1 VASKSAL
8 KTAAR
13 FATVSVPA
21 LALPMLGHTAD
32 ASTVNWDAIAKCES
46 GDVWNI
52 NTHNGY
58 YGGLQ
63 FTQSTWEAF
72 GGLAYAPRADLA
84 TREQQIAVAEK
95 TLAGQGIGA
104 WPVCGKFGYSVSVT
118 PNNTTPPA
126 PTTVTSVPTTTAT
139 PIITDTYDV
148 KSGDTLESI
157 AGRAGT
163 SWRTLAEIND
173 LAPPYTIFPGQTLHL
188 TRALP
193 AVPVPDA
200 PTPQTGEGLYT
211 VRNGDWLSTIARDQ
225 TDLCP
230 PTADITTCWEP
241 LYEANKA
248 VVGPNPDVLV
258 AGQQITLTGGRHRAP
273 EPDSTPAPPAPSAP
287 APSTTDS
294 TPSAPQ
300 TASVVNPLPGAKLT
314 SGFGTRNGV
323 LHAGIDLSAPL
334 GSHIHAAVGGTV
346 ISAGPAS
353 GFGHW
358 VRIRDDAG
366 NVYVYGHMY
375 ASGIHVSVGQ
385 TVAAGDYIADEGA
398 DGDSTGPHLHFEV
411 HPNGGAA
418 VNPVTF
424 MAARGVTF

>member
-1 VASKSAL
+1 VASKKAL
-8 KTAAR
+8 KAAAR
-13 FATVSVPA
+13 VATVSVPA

-63 FTQSTWEAF
+63 FAQSTWEAF

-95 TLAGQGIGA
+95 TLVGQGIGA
-104 WPVCGKFGYSVSVT
+104 WPVCGKFGYSVSIT
-118 PNNTTPPA
+118 PNNE
-126 PTTVTSVPTTTAT
+126 
-139 PIITDTYDV
+139 V
-148 KSGDTLESI
+148 KSGDTLVSI
-157 AGRAGT
+157 AGRSGT
-163 SWRTLAEIND
+163 SWRALAEINE
-173 LAPPYTIFPGQTLHL
+173 LAAPYTIFPGQVLHL

-211 VRNGDWLSTIARDQ
+211 VRDGDWLSTIARDQ

-230 PTADITTCWEP
+230 PEADIATCWEP

-248 VVGPNPDVLV
+248 VVGPSPDVLV
-258 AGQQITLTGGRHRAP
+258 PGEKITLTGGRHRAP
-273 EPDSTPAPPAPSAP
+273 EPDSTPAPSAP
-287 APSTTDS
+287 AASTTD
-294 TPSAPQ
+294 TTASAPQ
-300 TASVVNPLPGAKLT
+300 TASVANPLPGAKVT

-323 LHAGIDLSAPL
+323 LHAGVDLAAPL

-358 VRIRDDAG
+358 VRIRDTDG
-366 NVYVYGHMY
+366 TVYVYGHMY

-385 TVAAGDYIADEGA
+385 TVTAGDYIADEGA

-424 MAARGVTF
+424 MAARGVTL